1 MPVRNHIDPFDRR
14 DPLDILEALR
24 ATRSTGVM
32 LLAMR
37 LEVECGQLRSAAS
50 IAEKAAPYVHPKM
63 APRAEEG
70 GDKELT
76 IKIIGG
82 LPE

>member
-1 MPVRNHIDPFDRR
+1 MNRR
-14 DPLDILEALR
+14 KV
-24 ATRSTGVM
+24 ATSGST
-32 LLAMR
+32 
-37 LEVECGQLRSAAS
+37 AS
-50 IAEKAAPYVHPKM
+50 IVEKAAPCLHAKM

-70 GDKELT
+70 GDHGLT

>member
-1 MPVRNHIDPFDRR
+1 MHY
-14 DPLDILEALR
+14 
-24 ATRSTGVM
+24 
-32 LLAMR
+32 AMR
-37 LEVECGQLRSAAS
+37 LELEGGQWRLAAS

-70 GDKELT
+70 GDHELT

>member
-1 MPVRNHIDPFDRR
+1 MPAD
-14 DPLDILEALR
+14 
-24 ATRSTGVM
+24 VM
-32 LLAMR
+32 LFAVR
-37 LEVECGQLRSAAS
+37 LELECGQLRSAAS
-50 IAEKAAPYVHPKM
+50 IAEKVAPYLHAKM

>member
-1 MPVRNHIDPFDRR
+1 MAITIGRWFW
-14 DPLDILEALR
+14 
-24 ATRSTGVM
+24 
-32 LLAMR
+32 
-37 LEVECGQLRSAAS
+37 Q
-50 IAEKAAPYVHPKM
+50 EKAAPYVHPKM
-63 APRAEEG
+63 APRTEEG

>member
-1 MPVRNHIDPFDRR
+1 MRCEIRRGSRTGDHRPVTVGNRFHD
-14 DPLDILEALR
+14 
-24 ATRSTGVM
+24 ATRR
-32 LLAMR
+32 LLFAMR
-37 LEVECGQLRSAAS
+37 LELECGQWRSAAS

-70 GDKELT
+70 GDNELT